1 MIPHEKEEKNTIEET
16 TRIGA
21 KSPHQ
26 MGHVVSGQE
35 EGEKQVAFPVEEWMG
50 SVHTNATREGPNGR
64 GSKDL
69 TPNPSSCH

>member
-1 MIPHEKEEKNTIEET
+1 LIPHEKEEKNTIEET

-35 EGEKQVAFPVEEWMG
+35 EGEKQVAFPVEE
-50 SVHTNATREGPNGR
+50 
-64 GSKDL
+64 
-69 TPNPSSCH
+69 